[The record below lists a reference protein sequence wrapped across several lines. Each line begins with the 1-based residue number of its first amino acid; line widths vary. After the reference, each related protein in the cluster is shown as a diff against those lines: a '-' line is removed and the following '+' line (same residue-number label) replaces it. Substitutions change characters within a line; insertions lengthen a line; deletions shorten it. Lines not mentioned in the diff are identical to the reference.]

1 MFPFRFVWEV
11 CRLRPEENTQR
22 REVPGA
28 AGHGGWHRGIRVILN
43 QWLHASMMNYN
54 AVHRFGS
61 NRSALVLGAAPKNE
75 DTKLCTSMAPT
86 RRLRHFAKIRADR
99 ADTVSVLQ
107 DSVVVEA
114 GHLFGRRAVRSIKM
128 DYMPSI
134 WRSRSFPIFR
144 GGVWA
149 QPPQQTPR
157 PPAQGPQAQR
167 LHGHELRQDPR
178 RPSGHGPAS
187 SGIA

>member
-1 MFPFRFVWEV
+1 MPSTGSGRTVRRWCWAQPPRTRTPSSAPPWPQQDATAPPAQGPQAQGLYGHAQTPAEM
-11 CRLRPEENTQR
+11 CLRAP
-22 REVPGA
+22 
-28 AGHGGWHRGIRVILN
+28 
-43 QWLHASMMNYN
+43 S
-54 AVHRFGS
+54 GS
-61 NRSALVLGAAPKNE
+61 G
-75 DTKLCTSMAPT
+75 
-86 RRLRHFAKIRADR
+86 RLRHFAKIRADR

-167 LHGHELRQDPR
+167 LHGHALRQDPR

>member
-1 MFPFRFVWEV
+1 MPSTGSGRTVRRWCWAQPPRTRTPSSAPPWPQQDATAPPAQGPQAQGLYGHAQTPAEM
-11 CRLRPEENTQR
+11 CLRAP
-22 REVPGA
+22 
-28 AGHGGWHRGIRVILN
+28 
-43 QWLHASMMNYN
+43 S
-54 AVHRFGS
+54 GS
-61 NRSALVLGAAPKNE
+61 G
-75 DTKLCTSMAPT
+75 
-86 RRLRHFAKIRADR
+86 RLRHFAKIRADR
-99 ADTVSVLQ
+99 ADTVSAVVQ
-107 DSVVVEA
+107 ECVVVEA
-114 GHLFGRRAVRSIKM
+114 GHLFGWRAVRSIKM

-167 LHGHELRQDPR
+167 LHGHALRQDPR

>member
-1 MFPFRFVWEV
+1 MPSTGSGRTV
-11 CRLRPEENTQR
+11 R
-22 REVPGA
+22 RWCWAQPP
-28 AGHGGWHRGIRVILN
+28 RTRTP
-43 QWLHASMMNYN
+43 S
-54 AVHRFGS
+54 
-61 NRSALVLGAAPKNE
+61 SAPPWPQQDAAAPPSQGPQAQGLYGHAQTPAE
-75 DTKLCTSMAPT
+75 MCLRAPSGSG
-86 RRLRHFAKIRADR
+86 RLRHFAKIRADR

-167 LHGHELRQDPR
+167 LHGHALRQDPR